1 MDVREQ
7 IKLIEMSLEEFVG
20 EILEENQ
27 KGIEELRRLQ
37 EVLEQLQREET
48 HIYIVSVTS
57 NL

>member
-7 IKLIEMSLEEFVG
+7 IKLIEMSLEEFVD

-27 KGIEELRRLQ
+27 KDIEELRRLQ

-48 HIYIVSVTS
+48 QIYLVSVTS

>member
-1 MDVREQ
+1 VDVREQ
-7 IKLIEMSLEEFVG
+7 IKLIEMSLEEFVD

-27 KGIEELRRLQ
+27 KDIEELRRLQ

-48 HIYIVSVTS
+48 QIYLVSVTS